1 MLQLSYSQV
10 AVYKSYKDHH
20 VYTSYNHRF
29 IPGWIT
35 PLHVFPTF
43 NTDLVVFLLI
53 SHYHYVI
60 TTAKGE
66 QQDDCSSLLFPS
78 KEKEEKY
85 TPFGVYS
92 LTSLDLCNIL
102 QEQEESGESWM
113 CLNRRDLEEWT

>member
-66 QQDDCSSLLFPS
+66 QLDDCSSFFIPIQREGREIHTFRCLFS
-78 KEKEEKY
+78 HSS
-85 TPFGVYS
+85 GLVQYS
-92 LTSLDLCNIL
+92 PRA
-102 QEQEESGESWM
+102 
-113 CLNRRDLEEWT
+113 RRKR